1 MSVYHCFN
9 QNKKF
14 FLDNK
19 NNKSETKEIKSEVET
34 KYFVYVKKI
43 IRLYINIINYA
54 HIQKYGSKY
63 FSFISLPIT
72 SFLRGILILI
82 FFKGSLELL
91 LFFALI

>member
-1 MSVYHCFN
+1 MSVCRCFSR
-9 QNKKF
+9 NKKF

-54 HIQKYGSKY
+54 HIQKYGSKS

>member
-54 HIQKYGSKY
+54 HIQKYGSKS
-63 FSFISLPIT
+63 FSFNSLPIT